1 MTTFA
6 QAAYDDSRH
15 TLTENGANA
24 YNSTGH
30 AVLDLFGC
38 IGGLRQRHAR
48 DIERLFAEAYKENA
62 LLATRCLFYA
72 RDVRGGLG
80 ERNTFRV
87 LLHYA
92 AIKHP
97 EAVLPNIPYIGIY
110 GRFDDLYALIGTQLE
125 ESMWKHMDQQ
135 FRLDEYHMRRNEP
148 VSLLAKWIKTPDA
161 SSKQTRTLGIMTA
174 NKLDKTVYHFKRRLR
189 SLRRY
194 IGIVEAKMSANEWTE
209 IDYAAVPSRAMMI
222 YRNAFK
228 KHDEARFAAF
238 LGKVDKGEATIHAA
252 TLFPYDLV
260 EKYESMGRQA
270 VEDRT
275 LEAQWRALP
284 DYVGTE
290 CNAIVMAD
298 TSSSMTGR
306 PMMSSLALA
315 VYFAERNQGA
325 YHGLWMSF
333 SQQPMMHRLA
343 GETLLQKLQSIERKY
358 WSNNTNIELAF
369 RKILDIAIH
378 RNVAPEDMVKSLIIV
393 SDMEFDQTQY
403 GHDWSFYDNMAALYA
418 SHGYTI
424 PNIVFWNVNSRND
437 VFHAD
442 ANRRGVQLVS
452 GQSAS
457 TFKQLMQS
465 VGMNPVEMMENVLNS
480 ERYQP
485 IAVG

>member
-6 QAAYDDSRH
+6 QAAYDDSRR

-38 IGGLRQRHAR
+38 IGSLRERHPQE
-48 DIERLFAEAYKENA
+48 IERLFADAYKESQ
-62 LLATRCLFYA
+62 LLTTRCLFYC

-80 ERNTFRV
+80 ERRTFRI

-92 AIKHP
+92 ACKHP
-97 EAVLPNIPYIGIY
+97 EAVKPNIPYIGIY
-110 GRFDDLYALIGTQLE
+110 GRFDDMYALIGTPLE
-125 ESMWKHMDQQ
+125 ADMWEQMDAQ
-135 FRLDEYHMRRNEP
+135 FKLDEFHMRRNEN

-161 SSKQTRTLGIMTA
+161 SSKETRRLGILTA

-189 SLRRY
+189 ALRKY
-194 IGIVEAKMSANEWTE
+194 IGIVEAKMSTNDWTS

-228 KHDEARFAAF
+228 KHDQTRYEAF
-238 LGKVDKGEATIHAA
+238 LGKVEKGEAVIHAA

-260 EKYESMGRQA
+260 EKYEAMGWKA
-270 VEDRT
+270 AEDT
-275 LEAQWRALP
+275 TIEMQWKALP
-284 DYVGTE
+284 DYVGTA

-298 TSSSMTGR
+298 TSNSMDGR

-315 VYFAERNQGA
+315 VYFAERNQGS
-325 YHGLWMSF
+325 YHGLWMSY
-333 SQQPMMHRLA
+333 SRNPMMHRLI

-358 WSNNTNIELAF
+358 WSNNTDIEAAF
-369 RKILDIAIH
+369 KKILDIAI
-378 RNVAPEDMVKSLIIV
+378 RNHVPQEEMVKSLIIV
-393 SDMEFDQTQY
+393 SDMEFDEAQEHY
-403 GHDWSFYDNMAALYA
+403 SWSFYDNMAKLYRVN
-418 SHGYTI
+418 GYTI
-424 PNIVFWNVNSRND
+424 PNIVFWNVNSRHD
-437 VFHAD
+437 LFHAD
-442 ANRRGVQLVS
+442 ANRKGVQLVS

-457 TFKQLMQS
+457 TFKQLMQA
-465 VGMNPVEMMENVLNS
+465 VGMSPVDMMLQVLNA

-485 IAVG
+485 ITVG

>member
-15 TLTENGANA
+15 TLTENGASA

-38 IGGLRQRHAR
+38 IGSLRER
-48 DIERLFAEAYKENA
+48 DHRAIERLFADAYKENA

-97 EAVLPNIPYIGIY
+97 EAVMPNIPYIGIY

-125 ESMWKHMDQQ
+125 EAMWKHMDQQ

-161 SSKQTRTLGIMTA
+161 SSKQTRTLGIITA

-189 SLRRY
+189 ALRRY

-228 KHDEARFAAF
+228 KHDGTRFEAF
-238 LGKVDKGEATIHAA
+238 LGKVDRGEAVIHSA
-252 TLFPYDLV
+252 TLFPYDIV
-260 EKYESMGRQA
+260 ERYEHMVRLA
-270 VEDRT
+270 TEDTT
-275 LEAQWRALP
+275 LELQWRSLP
-284 DYVGTE
+284 DYVGTA

-298 TSSSMTGR
+298 TSASMSGR

-315 VYFAERNQGA
+315 VYFAERNQGP

-333 SQQPMMHRLA
+333 SRHPTIHRLQ

-358 WSNNTNIELAF
+358 WSNNTDLEAAF
-369 RKILDIAIH
+369 DKILDIAI
-378 RNVAPEDMVKSLIIV
+378 RNKVAQEDMPKSLIVV
-393 SDMEFDQTQY
+393 SDMEIDEAQSGY
-403 GHDWSFYDNMAALYA
+403 AWSFYDSMAEKYDRY
-418 SHGYTI
+418 GYVI

-442 ANRRGVQLVS
+442 ADRKGVQLCS
-452 GQSAS
+452 GSSAA
-457 TFKQLMQS
+457 TFKHLMQS
-465 VGMNPVEMMENVLNS
+465 VGMNPVEMMESVLNS

-485 IAVG
+485 ITVG

>member
-15 TLTENGANA
+15 TQTENGANA

-38 IGGLRQRHAR
+38 IGSLRQRNAR
-48 DIERLFAEAYKENA
+48 DIERLFAEAYQEDP
-62 LLATRCLFYA
+62 LLTTRCLFYA

-125 ESMWKHMDQQ
+125 EAMWKQMNDQ
-135 FRLDEYHMRRNEP
+135 FKLDEFHMRRNEP

-161 SSKQTRTLGIMTA
+161 SSKETRKLGILTA

-189 SLRRY
+189 ALRRY
-194 IGIVEAKMSANEWTE
+194 IGIVEAKMSANEWDK

-228 KHDEARFAAF
+228 KHDQVRFEAF
-238 LGKVDKGEATIHAA
+238 LGKVDKGEAVIHAA
-252 TLFPYDLV
+252 TLFPYDIV
-260 EKYESMGRQA
+260 EKYEQMGWNA
-270 VEDRT
+270 TEDAT
-275 LEAQWRALP
+275 LELQWRSLP
-284 DYVGTE
+284 DYVGTA

-333 SQQPMMHRLA
+333 SQQPMMHRLV
-343 GETLLQKLQSIERKY
+343 GETLLQKLQSIERKF

-369 RKILDIAIH
+369 RKILDIAIR

-393 SDMEFDQTQY
+393 SDMEFDRTQFGY
-403 GHDWSFYDNMAALYA
+403 AWGFYDNMAALYA

-424 PNIVFWNVNSRND
+424 PNIVFWNVDSRND

-442 ANRRGVQLVS
+442 ANRKGVQLVS

-465 VGMNPVEMMENVLNS
+465 VGMNPVEMMVNVLNS

-485 IAVG
+485 ITVG